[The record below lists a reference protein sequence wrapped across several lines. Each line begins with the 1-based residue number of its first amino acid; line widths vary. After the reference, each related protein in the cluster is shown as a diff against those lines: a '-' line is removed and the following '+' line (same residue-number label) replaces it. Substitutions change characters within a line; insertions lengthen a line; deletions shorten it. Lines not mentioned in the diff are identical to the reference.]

1 MRKQR
6 DWIFSKNKSR
16 VGEAKSQ
23 NSPFH
28 SLLFCY
34 NSLLI
39 TVIFLAVYVFT
50 VKGHVANTKQ
60 AEEYK
65 KYMELASKKNS
76 DSNREKNNLFNNI
89 HIHSQLY

>member
-6 DWIFSKNKSR
+6 DWIFSKQTKLSI
-16 VGEAKSQ
+16 SQ
-23 NSPFH
+23 STV
-28 SLLFCY
+28 LLQFSANNC
-34 NSLLI
+34 NLK
-39 TVIFLAVYVFT
+39 TIFLAVYVFT

-60 AEEYK
+60 AEQYK